1 MKKIRDMKALA
12 RETLLDKYGTVIGA
26 YFLSGVITAVS
37 VFITV
42 LCIAAALANTGRF
55 EPLARRLIPSF
66 KAIPALSVVC
76 SVLFT
81 AFVIFTVILVC
92 WLRFG
97 RKKLLLN
104 ICRGE
109 KYGCSDIF
117 YAFKAGAH
125 PWRIIG
131 VQLAGAFFV
140 FVNNLIPL
148 IVLLAARVS
157 GFNVNQPDTKSP
169 WYIAI
174 IAVNVLTTL
183 WMAWLSL
190 GFTFADTVILD
201 RPETGVL
208 EALRESLRVTALKKI
223 KLLWMVSFSFI
234 FWYILISISKLAA
247 LWVLPYIETTLMIFY
262 LCARG
267 EEFVIPANR
276 PAAPEAEKT
285 PDGQMSKETAPE
297 APAAAEEPFGA
308 EESAET
314 PEPAAAGN
322 APQEAAVSAGI
333 PAYYAKKETDEVLID
348 AETEA
353 EDGTAPKDGIVVSEV
368 SGEETDKAVQE
379 TEPAANTAGAL
390 PEEVIISED
399 EV

>member
-1 MKKIRDMKALA
+1 
-12 RETLLDKYGTVIGA
+12 
-26 YFLSGVITAVS
+26 
-37 VFITV
+37 
-42 LCIAAALANTGRF
+42 
-55 EPLARRLIPSF
+55 
-66 KAIPALSVVC
+66 
-76 SVLFT
+76 
-81 AFVIFTVILVC
+81 
-92 WLRFG
+92 
-97 RKKLLLN
+97 
-104 ICRGE
+104 
-109 KYGCSDIF
+109 
-117 YAFKAGAH
+117 
-125 PWRIIG
+125 
-131 VQLAGAFFV
+131 
-140 FVNNLIPL
+140 
-148 IVLLAARVS
+148 
-157 GFNVNQPDTKSP
+157 
-169 WYIAI
+169 
-174 IAVNVLTTL
+174 
-183 WMAWLSL
+183 
-190 GFTFADTVILD
+190 
-201 RPETGVL
+201 
-208 EALRESLRVTALKKI
+208 
-223 KLLWMVSFSFI
+223 
-234 FWYILISISKLAA
+234 
-247 LWVLPYIETTLMIFY
+247 MIFY

-314 PEPAAAGN
+314 SEPAAAGN

-353 EDGTAPKDGIVVSEV
+353 EDGTAPKDGTVVSEV